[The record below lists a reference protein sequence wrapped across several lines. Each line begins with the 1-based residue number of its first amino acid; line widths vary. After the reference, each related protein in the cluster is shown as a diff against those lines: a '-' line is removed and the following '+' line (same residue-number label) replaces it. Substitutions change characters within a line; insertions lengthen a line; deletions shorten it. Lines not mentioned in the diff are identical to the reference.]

1 MDFGVFLPVVE
12 NGYIVSLTSPQ
23 FKPTFELNKRAAQQ
37 AEEAGF
43 TFALSQAT
51 WRGWSEDSPQWESV
65 VESLTMTAGLVRET
79 ERLKYYARWRC

>member
-12 NGYIVSLTSPQ
+12 NGYTVSLTSPQ
-23 FKPTFELNKRAAQQ
+23 FKPTYDLNKRVAQQ

-51 WRGWSEDSPQWESV
+51 WRGWSEDSPQWTDV
-65 VESLTMTAGLVRET
+65 LESLTLTSALARDT
-79 ERLKYYARWRC
+79 EA